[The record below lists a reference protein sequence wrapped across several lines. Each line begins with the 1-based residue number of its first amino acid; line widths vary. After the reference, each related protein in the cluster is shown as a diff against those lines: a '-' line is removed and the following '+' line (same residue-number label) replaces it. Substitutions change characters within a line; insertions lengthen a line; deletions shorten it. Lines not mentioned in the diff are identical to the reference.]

1 MKRNEVFSETSEKP
15 LYVAPTITTLTEDE
29 VLDEVGPAQA
39 YTGNIP
45 FGF

>member
-1 MKRNEVFSETSEKP
+1 MERPELKRGADDRP
-15 LYVAPTITTLTEDE
+15 QYVAPAITTLTEDQ

-39 YTGNIP
+39 YTGQVP